1 MQMAK
6 TNAEEVVAVI
16 IKAGKLSQKLFENA
30 INEVLKCQ
38 NPKKGLSGKQSLNK
52 LMKDSSSLQNIEI
65 TDKNIKSFEE
75 SARAYN
81 ITYALKKT
89 TAETPPKYIVY
100 FKGKDLEQVYKAF
113 KDYER
118 KQLTK
123 GDRPSVVEKIKAIQQ
138 EQSKQVQ
145 RERTREKTKQRGV
158 EH

>member
-1 MQMAK
+1 MYIE
-6 TNAEEVVAVI
+6 NDNREFEV
-16 IKAGKLSQKLFENA
+16 KAQLEN
-30 INEVLKCQ
+30 ER
-38 NPKKGLSGKQSLNK
+38 
-52 LMKDSSSLQNIEI
+52 
-65 TDKNIKSFEE
+65 KNIKSFEE

-81 ITYALKKT
+81 ITYALKKST
-89 TAETPPKYIVY
+89 VETPPKYIVY

-118 KQLTK
+118 KQLSK
-123 GDRPSVVEKIKAIQQ
+123 GERPSVVEQIKSIQK

>member
-16 IKAGKLSQKLFENA
+16 IKVAKLGQEEFGKALIEALNRRNS
-30 INEVLKCQ
+30 
-38 NPKKGLSGKQSLNK
+38 PKSLSGKQSLNK

-81 ITYALKKT
+81 ITYALKKS

-118 KQLTK
+118 KQLSK
-123 GDRPSVVEKIKAIQQ
+123 GERPSVVEQIKSIQK

>member
-6 TNAEEVVAVI
+6 TNEETVVAVV
-16 IKAGKLSQKLFENA
+16 IKAVKLTRNLFESA
-30 INEVLKCQ
+30 VKEALKCQ
-38 NPKKGLSGKQSLNK
+38 DPKKGLSGKQSLNK

-81 ITYALKKT
+81 ITYALKKS

-118 KQLTK
+118 KQLSK
-123 GDRPSVVEKIKAIQQ
+123 GERPSVVEKIKAIQQ
-138 EQSKQVQ
+138 EQSKQIQ